1 MIEDLTITPQV
12 RVNKHV
18 LKKAVKCK
26 TLGWKMARQEKEVP
40 DVELATL
47 FKQGNDVEEAAI
59 DEMGGGRKMPAR
71 LQMAANHTAVFIE
84 DAPLNAFC
92 NQCSMSMAPT
102 FDLTLLTGHVVKC
115 QR

>member
-18 LKKAVKCK
+18 LKKAVKCR
-26 TLGWKMARQEKEVP
+26 LGWKMARQEKEVP

-47 FKQGNDVEEAAI
+47 FKQGNDVEEAVI

-71 LQMAANHTAVFIE
+71 LQMAANHTAASILMT
-84 DAPLNAFC
+84 PLNAFC
-92 NQCSMSMAPT
+92 NQCSMSMART
-102 FDLTLLTGHVVKC
+102 FALTLLTGHVVKC